1 MGPPT
6 AGLLAEIGI
15 AEVVE
20 RRLLR
25 TVFQPIVDLR
35 SNEVVGYEA
44 LVRGPE
50 GSELENPGA
59 LFKAAREA
67 GLYVELDWACLA
79 VALRAAL
86 VAQVHPSRAV
96 YINIEPSSL
105 TRPTPEWLAE
115 IVEIARSRLTFVL
128 EITAESLTGA
138 PAALLAATARLR
150 DLGALLA
157 LDGVGVDFRSLAL
170 LPFVDPEIVKLD
182 LGVTQTRTLD
192 RTARTAD
199 AVYAHAERSGARVL
213 AHGIETMEHRDTA
226 LALGA
231 ELGQGWLFGHP
242 GPLPPEAAEPIYSG
256 VLVPRPP
263 DVRSAKTPFETLST
277 QLPVRRG
284 TKELLLRMSRGV
296 ELQAAAEGEALVL
309 LSSFQEARFFG
320 ATTRARYRRLA
331 EQSAIVGALGVGLDS
346 SPEPGV
352 RGASLLRSEPL
363 RGEWNVCAIG
373 PYFAAAFVARDLGDT
388 GPDHT
393 RRFDFVMTH
402 DRERVISA
410 TRALMVRLAAD

>member
-1 MGPPT
+1 M
-6 AGLLAEIGI
+6 LAESGVSEII
-15 AEVVE
+15 E

-25 TVFQPIVDLR
+25 SVFQPIVDLR

-50 GSELENPGA
+50 GSALENPGA
-59 LFKAAREA
+59 LFKAAGDA
-67 GLYVELDWACLA
+67 GLEVELDWACLA

-86 VAQVHPSRAV
+86 IARVHPSRAV

-115 IVEIARSRLTFVL
+115 IIEIARSRLTFVL
-128 EITAESLTGA
+128 EITAKSLTGA
-138 PAALLAATARLR
+138 PASLLAATARLR

-157 LDGVGVDFRSLAL
+157 LDGVGVDYRSLAL
-170 LPFVDPEIVKLD
+170 LPFVDPEVVKLD
-182 LGVTQTRTLD
+182 LGVTQTRTLVE
-192 RTARTAD
+192 TARTAT
-199 AVYAHAERSGARVL
+199 AVHAHAERSGARVL
-213 AHGIETMEHRDTA
+213 AEGIETMEHRDNA

-242 GPLPPEAAEPIYSG
+242 CPLPPEAAEPIYSS
-256 VLVPRPP
+256 VLEARPP

-284 TKELLLRMSRGV
+284 TKELLLAMATSI
-296 ELQAAAEGEALVL
+296 ELQAAGEGEGLVL

-320 ATTRARYRRLA
+320 PETRARYRRLA
-331 EQSAIVGALGVGLDS
+331 ECSALVGALGVGLEGA
-346 SPEPGV
+346 PEPGV

-388 GPDHT
+388 GPDDT

>member
-1 MGPPT
+1 M
-6 AGLLAEIGI
+6 LADSSVSEII
-15 AEVVE
+15 E

-50 GSELENPGA
+50 GSALENPGA
-59 LFKAAREA
+59 LFKAAGEA
-67 GLYVELDWACLA
+67 GLDVELDWACLA

-86 VAQVHPSRAV
+86 IARVHPSRAV

-115 IVEIARSRLTFVL
+115 IIEIARSRLTFVL
-128 EITAESLTGA
+128 EITATSLTGA
-138 PAALLAATARLR
+138 PASLLAATARLR

-157 LDGVGVDFRSLAL
+157 LDGVGLDFRSLAL
-170 LPFVDPEIVKLD
+170 LPFVDPEVVKLD
-182 LGVTQTRTLD
+182 LGVTQTLTLV
-192 RTARTAD
+192 RTARTAT
-199 AVYAHAERSGARVL
+199 AVHAHAERSGARVL
-213 AHGIETMEHRDTA
+213 AEGIETMEHRDNA

-242 GPLPPEAAEPIYSG
+242 CPLPPEAAEPIYSS
-256 VLVPRPP
+256 VLEARPP

-284 TKELLLRMSRGV
+284 TKELLLAMATGI
-296 ELQAAAEGEALVL
+296 ELQAAGEGEGLVL

-320 ATTRARYRRLA
+320 PATRARYRRLA
-331 EQSAIVGALGVGLDS
+331 ECSALVGALGVGLEGA
-346 SPEPGV
+346 PEPGV

-373 PYFAAAFVARDLGDT
+373 SYFSAAFVARDLGDT

>member
-1 MGPPT
+1 M
-6 AGLLAEIGI
+6 LAESSVSEII
-15 AEVVE
+15 E

-50 GSELENPGA
+50 GSALENPGA
-59 LFKAAREA
+59 LFKAAGEA
-67 GLYVELDWACLA
+67 GLEVELDWACLA

-86 VAQVHPSRAV
+86 IAQVHPSRAV

-115 IVEIARSRLTFVL
+115 IIEIARSRLTFVL
-128 EITAESLTGA
+128 EITAKSLTGA
-138 PAALLAATARLR
+138 PASLLAATARLR

-170 LPFVDPEIVKLD
+170 LPFVDPEVVKLD
-182 LGVTQTRTLD
+182 LGVTQTRTLIQ
-192 RTARTAD
+192 TARTAT
-199 AVYAHAERSGARVL
+199 AVHAHAERSGARVL
-213 AHGIETMEHRDTA
+213 AEGIETMEHRDNA

-242 GPLPPEAAEPIYSG
+242 CPLPPEAAEPIYSA
-256 VLVPRPP
+256 VLEARPP

-284 TKELLLRMSRGV
+284 TKELLLAMATGI
-296 ELQAAAEGEALVL
+296 ELQAASEGEGLVL

-320 ATTRARYRRLA
+320 PATRARYRRLA
-331 EQSAIVGALGVGLDS
+331 ERSALVGALGVGLEGA
-346 SPEPGV
+346 PEAGV

-388 GPDHT
+388 GPDHA